1 MVLRVS
7 RVSLIIFMVLSE
19 EVSECSFIIFAVSTT
34 NQPTRRTPE
43 EKATETRRSKKEQE
57 ERGMRRRRVRTKL
70 LDKLLVT
77 LELVEGVH
85 VAGVDLEGGGL
96 VAVKHVSENAE
107 LHAGLADLGEA
118 DGTRKTLVLGDI
130 VVLKSN
136 LELDSLDESSLLGL
150 LGVPDDIRHGLLQ
163 NVVGDLTHR

>member
-1 MVLRVS
+1 MRFS

-19 EVSECSFIIFAVSTT
+19 EVSECSFIIFALSTSPT
-34 NQPTRRTPE
+34 YQPEKAHTRKKNRNNRSNNRRKRE
-43 EKATETRRSKKEQE
+43 EKGGE
-57 ERGMRRRRVRTKL
+57 GVRTKL